1 MGLSKLIKKVN
12 KAKSAVN
19 SLKGISSKIK
29 SLNYDSVTDQLGEEA
44 EAAQAL
50 LQKSRKR
57 ETENFNQFYKHK
69 QLAKKV
75 PETGALELMY
85 PHGDLLENYIVFNIK
100 PRKKGTMRAVSTEGT
115 NQNLL
120 NENETDILLYI
131 PDGIQSES
139 SVTYTGQDFGL
150 GARQVN
156 QIIERVK
163 GSAKGDGFK
172 TGVDAGMDGAK
183 ALVGTQITSILN
195 GMTGG
200 IENLKAGRAANPMQ
214 EAVFEGISF
223 RQFSFDYVF
232 YPKNE
237 AEAETVNHIIYT
249 FRTAMLP
256 DTFGASYGDDELD
269 TMMSGT
275 ENFFN
280 YPNVFKVS
288 FDGPIAKKVD
298 GFLPMVCTDCT
309 VDHFNGNKVATFA
322 NGQPVS
328 TSMSLKFQEIKLLTQ
343 ESYNH
348 ISPYGRT
355 DKIDS
360 GADSIREEADG

>member
-44 EAAQAL
+44 EAAQSL
-50 LQKSRKR
+50 LQKARKR
-57 ETENFNQFYKHK
+57 DTSAYSQSNLHK
-69 QLAKKV
+69 TLAKKK
-75 PETGALELMY
+75 PETGATELMY

-100 PRKKGTMRAVSTEGT
+100 PRKIGSMRGVTAGS

-120 NENETDILLYI
+120 NEGEIDIVLYI
-131 PDGIQSES
+131 PDGVTSES

-150 GARQVN
+150 GARQLN
-156 QIIERVK
+156 QIVERVK
-163 GSAKGDGFK
+163 GSAKGDAWK
-172 TGVDAGMDGAK
+172 TGVEAGLDGAS
-183 ALVGTQITSILN
+183 ALIGTQITSLLN

-200 IENLKAGRAANPMQ
+200 TENLKAGRAANPMQ
-214 EAVFEGISF
+214 EAIFEGISF
-223 RQFSFDYVF
+223 RQFSFDYEF

-256 DTFGASYGDDELD
+256 DTFGASYGDEKLD
-269 TMMSGT
+269 ALMQGT

-288 FDGPIAKKVD
+288 FDGPIADKVD
-298 GFLPMVCTDCT
+298 GFLPMVCTDCS

-348 ISPYGRT
+348 ISPYGQT

-360 GADSIREEADG
+360 GADSLREEANG

>member
-29 SLNYDSVTDQLGEEA
+29 SLNYNSVTDQLGEEA

-57 ETENFNQFYKHK
+57 DTENFNQSAKHK
-69 QLAKKV
+69 QLAKQI
-75 PETGALELMY
+75 PQTGATELMY
-85 PHGDLLENYIVFNIK
+85 PHGDILENYIVFNIK
-100 PRKKGTMRAVSTEGT
+100 PRKTGTMRVTDTTGT
-115 NQNLL
+115 NRNLL
-120 NENETDILLYI
+120 NDSETDILLYI

-139 SVTYTGQDFGL
+139 SVQYAGQDFGL
-150 GARQVN
+150 GAKQLNSIV
-156 QIIERVK
+156 ERVK
-163 GSAKGDGFK
+163 GAKGNAFK
-172 TGVDAGMDGAK
+172 TGVDAGIDGAK
-183 ALVGTQITSILN
+183 ALIGTQITSLLN

-200 IENLKAGRAANPMQ
+200 LENLKAGRAANPMQ
-214 EAVFEGISF
+214 EAIFEGISF
-223 RQFSFDYVF
+223 REFSFDYEF

-256 DTFGASYGDDELD
+256 DTFGASYGDSELD
-269 TMMSGT
+269 NLMNNT

-280 YPNVFKVS
+280 YPNTFRVS
-288 FDGPIAKKVD
+288 FDGPIADKVD

-309 VDHFNGNKVATFA
+309 VDHFNGNKVSTFE

-328 TSMSLKFQEIKLLTQ
+328 TSMSLKFKEIRLLTQ

-348 ISPYGRT
+348 ISPYGRK

-360 GADSIREEADG
+360 GVESENGAANG